1 MRNRVE
7 RVVYEYVKKHWLQN
21 TSLRNPSFNT
31 FPHGTAASPDPFSIH
46 SVLAVGSAIAADD
59 ALRSRGIVC
68 GLNEVIIKKLC
79 NCTLLSY
86 DIILQLFNGE
96 KFVIYISSNRF
107 NMEKGVWWPRA
118 AIRIFGVFSSF
129 SFYFIFHFTYLVYF
143 ICFISFH
150 SFYFILFCFQKQFII
165 EVK

>member
-1 MRNRVE
+1 MDVYTIWLKPHYVPVLDFPPFSGGRACMNLRINRYQTGQVARKSFRLTLCRRE
-7 RVVYEYVKKHWLQN
+7 LELCRPKLRVIPFNLIVLTKIDLATIFTLLPLEVRRM
-21 TSLRNPSFNT
+21 TTAIFFNT
-31 FPHGTAASPDPFSIH
+31 TCITP
-46 SVLAVGSAIAADD
+46 L
-59 ALRSRGIVC
+59 
-68 GLNEVIIKKLC
+68 
-79 NCTLLSY
+79 
-86 DIILQLFNGE
+86 
-96 KFVIYISSNRF
+96 
-107 NMEKGVWWPRA
+107 WWPRA